1 MALPVWG
8 GLLIFWVLEVVDQNL
23 AELARFA
30 PPSPGKGRR
39 EIVLEGSIPSDF
51 HLSESLRKEAGAKT
65 RCGQRARG
73 RSQIYQ
79 YSPFWPE
86 NKPRSQVLRC
96 WFSLEQVWA
105 AE

>member
-23 AELARFA
+23 AELAHFA

-65 RCGQRARG
+65 RCGQRARA
-73 RSQIYQ
+73 RSDLPIFTLLAGKQT
-79 YSPFWPE
+79 PFPGSE
-86 NKPRSQVLRC
+86 VLVQPRTGLGC
-96 WFSLEQVWA
+96 
-105 AE
+105 